1 MRPLR
6 ARAAGF
12 SALELALAIALI
24 AIFASV
30 LLNRLLYYQEAYEK
44 ANMEYWANVLKL
56 GLQIRV
62 GHLMAQNRV
71 VDYTALARENP
82 MTWLDEPAP
91 GYRGEVVATADSQM
105 PARSWYYDR
114 PRRELVYVAGQYRY
128 LLLDADRLP
137 RVHFRVKVVRPEGV
151 AAKDSIVLGLQ
162 FAPVE
167 PYRWF

>member
-1 MRPLR
+1 M
-6 ARAAGF
+6 
-12 SALELALAIALI
+12 
-24 AIFASV
+24 
-30 LLNRLLYYQEAYEK
+30 
-44 ANMEYWANVLKL
+44 
-56 GLQIRV
+56 
-62 GHLMAQNRV
+62 
-71 VDYTALARENP
+71 
-82 MTWLDEPAP
+82 PAP
-91 GYRGEVVATADSQM
+91 GYCGEVVATANPQM

-114 PRRELVYVAGQYRY
+114 TRRELVYVAGQYRY

>member
-1 MRPLR
+1 MRPIR

-30 LLNRLLYYQEAYEK
+30 LLDRLLYYQEAYEK

-62 GHLMAQNRV
+62 GHLMAQSQV
-71 VDYTALARENP
+71 VDYAEVARENP
-82 MTWLDEPAP
+82 MTWLDEAAP
-91 GYRGEVVATADSQM
+91 GYHGEVVASGDPQM

-114 PRRELVYVAGQYRY
+114 TRRELVYVAGQYRY

-137 RVHFRVKVVRPEGV
+137 RVHFHVKVVRPEGV